1 MKKTVFILG
10 AGASKAFGDHMP
22 IGSNLADQIS
32 EALYAEFHERV
43 ESKSPIRSALR
54 RSPSGLSSEH
64 ERAATLILG
73 ALQAK
78 PSIDELIDDW
88 PAFPEVA
95 EVGKA
100 AIAACILKAEQE
112 CSMKLPMSQ
121 KADWGRVLRGVRDSW
136 AGQLF
141 RAVGSRTSMPNAFLA
156 FRDIAFVTFNYDRC
170 LEQYLLANFMHS
182 SGMAPDVAAAAMAHI
197 EIHHAYGSLGDLPLG
212 AGSGRETEFG
222 SDEHWAVVDAA
233 RRIKTFT
240 EQPGDVSRI
249 QSLVLNAQRLVF
261 LGFGYH
267 RRNLDLLF
275 GVGRNAP
282 PVECWGTDPGL
293 SRRARAIKDE
303 CFEACQTRS
312 SWKQVMADVFLQQH
326 VDDIVAFEGW

>member
-1 MKKTVFILG
+1 M
-10 AGASKAFGDHMP
+10 
-22 IGSNLADQIS
+22 
-32 EALYAEFHERV
+32 
-43 ESKSPIRSALR
+43 
-54 RSPSGLSSEH
+54 
-64 ERAATLILG
+64 G

-88 PAFPEVA
+88 PEFPEVA

-100 AIAACILKAEQE
+100 AIAACILRAEQN
-112 CSMKLPMSQ
+112 CSMKLHLSE
-121 KADWGRVLRGVRDSW
+121 KANWGRVLRNIRESW
-136 AGQLF
+136 ASQLF
-141 RAVGSRTSMPNAFLA
+141 RAVGARTSMPNAFMA

-182 SGMAPDVAAAAMAHI
+182 SGMAADVAASAMGHI
-197 EIHHAYGSLGDLPLG
+197 EIHHAYGSLGELPMG
-212 AGSGRETEFG
+212 KGDETETEFG
-222 SDEHWAVVDAA
+222 SDEPWGVMNAA

-282 PVECWGTDPGL
+282 QIECWGTDPGL
-293 SRRARAIKDE
+293 SRQARATKNE
-303 CFEACQTRS
+303 CFDACKEYST
-312 SWKQVMADVFLQQH
+312 WKDVMADEFIQQH
-326 VDDIVAFEGW
+326 ADDIISLQSW